1 MRGGKLKYRNKYT
14 GSEIEVNSIVKG
26 GGWEPVPEPVKVP
39 EVKAPEK
46 PKKTTKTRKGKK

>member
-1 MRGGKLKYRNKYT
+1 MRGGKVKYRNKYT
-14 GSEIEVNSIVKG
+14 GAEIEVNSIVRG